1 MSIFI
6 KWLVNDNGCLC
17 MDKSA
22 DVKDKVFVSAQA
34 RIILDMVVSE
44 HLALVKLGPTLGIDF
59 IFGEKVDE
67 SFFVVQNILLVGA
80 VEV

>member
-1 MSIFI
+1 
-6 KWLVNDNGCLC
+6 

-44 HLALVKLGPTLGIDF
+44 HLAFVKLGPTLGIDF